1 MEKLTTLIAISNLWA
16 KYVPEWRFMQLMNNF
31 ASWYSNDSFYMRDE
45 NFLELLER
53 FLKGVCYEKE
63 MQ

>member
-1 MEKLTTLIAISNLWA
+1 MEKLTTLIAISNLWT

-53 FLKGVCYEKE
+53 FLKAVCHEEE

>member
-1 MEKLTTLIAISNLWA
+1 MTEHEKMAAIADLWA

-45 NFLELLER
+45 NFLELLEK
-53 FLKGVCYEKE
+53 FLKAVCYEKE

>member
-1 MEKLTTLIAISNLWA
+1 MEKLYKIIAIAHLWQ

-31 ASWYSNDSFYMRDE
+31 ASWYSNDSYYMRDE

-63 MQ
+63 M